1 MLTVKQKNSTDFN
14 RANNSCKA
22 FDWQKFYSIPGKVF
36 WFVSLNNIILNSSAN
51 KPITN
56 WGQEAKKGLEGR
68 SPQWH
73 PSVECCDTLH
83 HTWTFNTRRKT
94 RERKQHCKKARTF
107 FHTSGFSSTSSGR
120 DSNFS
125 GNSSD
130 KRIRSS
136 QPWSGSQAYGFF
148 RALFSREILPRHIQ
162 KPESVPMSEI
172 LQCMTTHT
180 VPLHRG
186 TKKKFVLG
194 STVRL
199 DWSAEGKMAFYTC
212 SQKPE
217 FYLCKHF

>member
-94 RERKQHCKKARTF
+94 RRENSIAKKHVHFSIHLDFLPHHLEEIQISQEIVQTSELSLPSLDLEAKRTVSF
-107 FHTSGFSSTSSGR
+107 GHSSPGKYCLGTFRNQSQCPCQKFSSAW
-120 DSNFS
+120 
-125 GNSSD
+125 
-130 KRIRSS
+130 
-136 QPWSGSQAYGFF
+136 P
-148 RALFSREILPRHIQ
+148 HIQ
-162 KPESVPMSEI
+162 S
-172 LQCMTTHT
+172 
-180 VPLHRG
+180 
-186 TKKKFVLG
+186 
-194 STVRL
+194 
-199 DWSAEGKMAFYTC
+199 
-212 SQKPE
+212 
-217 FYLCKHF
+217 LCTEEPRKNLFLEAL